1 MQLKQELQCL
11 LFRKSV
17 AGVVTFISHREHI
30 SLAKTTDPS
39 HYIAHV
45 LHISCV
51 TGTGDFE
58 TEAAVLSEVSMEAY
72 MTTRQACYLMS
83 LQVCIHLCFS
93 FWILNFR

>member
-1 MQLKQELQCL
+1 MQLKQELQYL

-58 TEAAVLSEVSMEAY
+58 TEAAVLSEVSMEALHDNQTSLLFNV
-72 MTTRQACYLMS
+72 TTG
-83 LQVCIHLCFS
+83 VHPPVF
-93 FWILNFR
+93 FILDS

>member
-1 MQLKQELQCL
+1 MQLKQELQYL

-58 TEAAVLSEVSMEAY
+58 TVKYQWKL
-72 MTTRQACYLMS
+72 T
-83 LQVCIHLCFS
+83 
-93 FWILNFR
+93 